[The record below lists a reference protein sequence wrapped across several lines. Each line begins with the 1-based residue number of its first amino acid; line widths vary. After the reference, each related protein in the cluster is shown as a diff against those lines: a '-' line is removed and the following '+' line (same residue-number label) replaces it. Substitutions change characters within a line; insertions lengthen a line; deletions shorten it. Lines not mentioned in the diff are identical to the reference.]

1 MILASHKVEEAPT
14 KRRNSERLSSKKS
27 KFPTKC
33 FICGKEQLKKDQD
46 VYYLVKVLTKEGKAK
61 SACKEKLPSYYL
73 EIEDID
79 LIRELKYHKPCF
91 NTITYGYSIQK

>member
-1 MILASHKVEEAPT
+1 MILASHKVEAAPT

-46 VYYLVKVLTKEGKAK
+46 AYYLVKVLTKEGKA
-61 SACKEKLPSYYL
+61 KLPSYYL

-79 LIRELKYHKPCF
+79 LIGELKYHKPCF
-91 NTITYGYSIQK
+91 NTIIYGYNIQK